1 MNYLPYIIGLVLL
14 VVPFIG
20 TPQYPLH
27 LIIVILIWSLVY
39 TAWSLMGRFRLVSL
53 GHGAFMSVGAYGT
66 ALLWNYGGISPW
78 IGIPASMLI
87 AAALA
92 FVVAYPCFQF
102 RIVGHYFALV
112 TLALSEVVRLV
123 IMATRDHTGGSLG
136 FTPERHGEGTS
147 VYAIQFADKEA
158 FYFVA
163 LGAWGLGLL
172 IWKLVDR
179 SMMRYALDA
188 ISEDEDASA
197 AAGVYVTMTKLKI
210 TMLSAVMTALG
221 GALYCQYQMF
231 IGPDVI
237 GGIGIS
243 LQIVFAV
250 VVGGI
255 FTLLGPT
262 IGAVITILMTE
273 IFRNWITSLRTEGID
288 LAGLDTTVYGL
299 MLVLFIIFLPK
310 GVLGEI
316 LDRFSARENRARSG
330 SG

>member
-1 MNYLPYIIGLVLL
+1 
-14 VVPFIG
+14 
-20 TPQYPLH
+20 
-27 LIIVILIWSLVY
+27 
-39 TAWSLMGRFRLVSL
+39 
-53 GHGAFMSVGAYGT
+53 
-66 ALLWNYGGISPW
+66 
-78 IGIPASMLI
+78 
-87 AAALA
+87 
-92 FVVAYPCFQF
+92 
-102 RIVGHYFALV
+102 
-112 TLALSEVVRLV
+112 
-123 IMATRDHTGGSLG
+123 
-136 FTPERHGEGTS
+136 
-147 VYAIQFADKEA
+147 
-158 FYFVA
+158 
-163 LGAWGLGLL
+163 
-172 IWKLVDR
+172 
-179 SMMRYALDA
+179 MMRYALDA

-255 FTLLGPT
+255 FTLMGPT

-273 IFRNWITSLRTEGID
+273 IFRNWITSLRTQGID

-316 LDRFSARENRARSG
+316 LDRFSGRRARSG
-330 SG
+330 SWSR